1 MFYTENNILIPS
13 VAEAEMREVDRI
25 AVEEVNL
32 SILQMMENAGRS
44 LANFIIKQL
53 KDLDSSK
60 VLIFAGSGG
69 NGGGGICAVRHLQN
83 HGIDAS
89 YIISQDPK
97 SLLGAA
103 KTQYLILKNS
113 GFSPIMKEDLPNMIS
128 ESDIIIDALIGYSL
142 KGDPKGI
149 SKVFIDMI
157 NRSEKY
163 VIALDIPSGIDA
175 STGDEKNPF
184 VRADET
190 LTLALPKTGL
200 RNPNS
205 GDLYLADIGI
215 PNSVY
220 SKLDIEFENFFGKE
234 YIIPIFRDEVK

>member
-1 MFYTENNILIPS
+1 
-13 VAEAEMREVDRI
+13 
-25 AVEEVNL
+25 VEKVYL

-53 KDLDSSK
+53 KDLDMSK

-69 NGGGGICAVRHLQN
+69 NGGGGICAVRHLLN

-89 YIISQDPK
+89 YIISQYPD

-113 GFSPIMKEDLPNMIS
+113 GSSPIMKENLPQAIS
-128 ESDIIIDALIGYSL
+128 ESDMIIDALIGYSL

-157 NRSEKY
+157 NRSGKH
-163 VIALDIPSGIDA
+163 VISLDIPSGIDA

-200 RNPNS
+200 KNLNT

-220 SKLDIEFENFFGKE
+220 SKLDIEFENFFGEE
-234 YIIPIFRDEVK
+234 YIIPIYRNEVE